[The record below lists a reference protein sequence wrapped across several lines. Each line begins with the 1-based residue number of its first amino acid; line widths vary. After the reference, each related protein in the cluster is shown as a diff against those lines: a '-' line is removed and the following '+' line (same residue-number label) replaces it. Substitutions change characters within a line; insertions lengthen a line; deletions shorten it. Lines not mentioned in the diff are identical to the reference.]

1 MPNNQCTIP
10 RAQKK
15 QALYLVTTARV
26 TLSASTSLQTH
37 SAIALLPVALLYV
50 LVTKV
55 RPAKLDL
62 IGRFNHK
69 VFARYLYLSG
79 VNKAA
84 WFDDPTWN
92 TRQGFLYRF
101 NFMNGNH
108 VVSQ

>member
-26 TLSASTSLQTH
+26 TLSARHTQL
-37 SAIALLPVALLYV
+37 ALLPVALLYV

-55 RPAKLDL
+55 RPPKLDL

>member
-1 MPNNQCTIP
+1 MPVPAYRHTQ
-10 RAQKK
+10 
-15 QALYLVTTARV
+15 L
-26 TLSASTSLQTH
+26 
-37 SAIALLPVALLYV
+37 ALLPVALLYV

-55 RPAKLDL
+55 RPPKLDL

>member
-55 RPAKLDL
+55 RSPKLDL

-84 WFDDPTWN
+84 LFDDPTWN

>member
-55 RPAKLDL
+55 RPPKLDL